1 MVKRLDLFLHKRK
14 GTKMAKDP
22 VCGMEVDERKVAAT
36 CVYKGQTLYFCA
48 EACKRAFQKDPEK
61 YTRD

>member
-1 MVKRLDLFLHKRK
+1 
-14 GTKMAKDP
+14 MAEDP
-22 VCGMEVDERKVAAT
+22 VCGMEVDERKAAAT